1 MASAKEV
8 ISVRMTRM
16 CICFSN
22 ARYSATVSATF
33 GVIRRSTTGS
43 FAMFKNITTWSRT
56 PLSAI
61 GGAEVF
67 RHVVFDAHGSE
78 HDGELL
84 IGILSQGGLAH
95 DLRRQLVVG
104 KSVSG
109 KDRQLL
115 AADQGGQAIN
125 GRNAGTDVV
134 SGIFPGHGI

>member
-56 PLSAI
+56 PLSAKVERKYSATSYLTPMAANTMANSSSESSPREAWRTICAASWSWGSPFPEKI
-61 GGAEVF
+61 GSFWPRIRVVRPSMAEMPV
-67 RHVVFDAHGSE
+67 RM
-78 HDGELL
+78 
-84 IGILSQGGLAH
+84 
-95 DLRRQLVVG
+95 
-104 KSVSG
+104 
-109 KDRQLL
+109 
-115 AADQGGQAIN
+115 
-125 GRNAGTDVV
+125 
-134 SGIFPGHGI
+134 